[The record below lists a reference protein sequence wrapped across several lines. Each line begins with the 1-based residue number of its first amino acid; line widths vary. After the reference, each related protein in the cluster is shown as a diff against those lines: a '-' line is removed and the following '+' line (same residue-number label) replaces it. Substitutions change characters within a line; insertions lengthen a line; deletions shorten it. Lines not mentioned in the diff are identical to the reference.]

1 MVSYATTA
9 ILLRRCLIAALLMGC
24 TAAMAQAPA
33 TTAATAATADPAATS
48 YLGRPIYSE
57 PGAGLQMPP
66 GCQMEPTWRGRINN
80 ADLEVWVVA
89 CQGETR
95 SWVVR
100 RSVIEML
107 PGNQA
112 RLRFQVTDERR
123 WPGESAGDSASV
135 QCIGRS
141 GGDGGF
147 VVIGARWRANGAE
160 LRLTSAAQVLRADTA
175 TQKFVPATLAQVECT
190 RHPDREAMM
199 RRLQQR

>member
-1 MVSYATTA
+1 MVPYGMSGIAHRLCA
-9 ILLRRCLIAALLMGC
+9 AALVF
-24 TAAMAQAPA
+24 AAGAAHAQAPP
-33 TTAATAATADPAATS
+33 DPAVA

-80 ADLEVWVVA
+80 ADLEVWVVS

-160 LRLTSAAQVLRADTA
+160 LRLTGASQVLRADAA

>member
-1 MVSYATTA
+1 MIDYVLSD
-9 ILLRRCLIAALLMGC
+9 ISRRLFVVIASLS
-24 TAAMAQAPA
+24 
-33 TTAATAATADPAATS
+33 ATAVSAQTAPTEAAAGS

-66 GCQMEPTWRGRINN
+66 GCQIEPTWRGRINN
-80 ADLEVWVVA
+80 SELEVWVVA
-89 CQGETR
+89 CHGETR
-95 SWVVR
+95 SWVLR
-100 RSVIEML
+100 RSVIEMR

-135 QCIGRS
+135 QCVGRS
-141 GGDGGF
+141 GGEGGF
-147 VVIGARWRANGAE
+147 VVLGAKWRANGAE
-160 LRLTSAAQVLRADTA
+160 LRLTAASQVLRADPA
-175 TQKFVPATLAQVECT
+175 TQTFVPAALAQVDCT

>member
-1 MVSYATTA
+1 MVPYATAA

-24 TAAMAQAPA
+24 TAAMAQAP
-33 TTAATAATADPAATS
+33 AATAATADPAATS

-160 LRLTSAAQVLRADTA
+160 LRLTGASQVLRADVA